1 MRNKKGF
8 TLIELVMVI
17 LLLGI
22 LAAVAIPRFWDLG
35 TSADQAAGEGGI
47 AGIKSGVAILNASIR
62 VLGGSATYTTGYP
75 GNPIGGNVV
84 SDLYSYS
91 TAGVA
96 ADCGGAGTLAKGQWG
111 VNSITDS
118 GAAGATA
125 IIYRWKGSARY
136 SSWSY
141 TSVTGIIGAV
151 RSDSATCTGGGW

>member
-1 MRNKKGF
+1 MKNQKGF

-47 AGIKSGVAILNASIR
+47 AGIKSGVVILNASIR

-84 SDLYSYS
+84 SDLYSAS
-91 TAGVA
+91 ANTAA
-96 ADCGGAGTLAKGQWG
+96 TCAGAGTLAKGQWG
-111 VNSITDS
+111 VDSTTDS
-118 GAAGATA
+118 GGAGATA

-141 TSVTGIIGAV
+141 GSATGIVGNV
-151 RSDSATCTGGGW
+151 RSDSATCTGAGW